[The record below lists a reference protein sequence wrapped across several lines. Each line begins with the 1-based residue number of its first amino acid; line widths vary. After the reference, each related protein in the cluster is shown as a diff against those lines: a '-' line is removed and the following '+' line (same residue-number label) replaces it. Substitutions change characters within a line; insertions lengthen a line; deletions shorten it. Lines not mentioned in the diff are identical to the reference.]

1 MPELELPA
9 RLDPAHGDDFPG
21 LVLSGSAGRDL
32 TADRSDLDVVVV
44 LTDEAARDRSTVRSP
59 EVDEA
64 GRLVSDLST
73 VVAFVSEHW
82 WFRWTYAWAP
92 VPAVVAARAPPRRVA
107 GRGGPR
113 PRRTDPRRRRRGDP
127 RDPRRPASRV
137 RRTTPARAHAHCDV
151 LTG

>member
-1 MPELELPA
+1 MPELELPT

-64 GRLVSDLST
+64 VVS
-73 VVAFVSEHW
+73 
-82 WFRWTYAWAP
+82 
-92 VPAVVAARAPPRRVA
+92 
-107 GRGGPR
+107 
-113 PRRTDPRRRRRGDP
+113 
-127 RDPRRPASRV
+127 
-137 RRTTPARAHAHCDV
+137 
-151 LTG
+151 